1 MSFDAFAI
9 AGGLYEE
16 RARQIERDLLTLRAG
31 GLVADIGDAP
41 LLIEVIRELHCTYA
55 ARRKTRQKP
64 PQPSLA
70 IQGPVALTFY
80 PKTTPRRDIGD
91 EIEKVVFV
99 FPHGLTVLRV
109 DPKTVFLSGDG
120 LGARSLTLQEE
131 NGILRYSSPKGFSPN
146 RSAGTRRVGAT
157 ADAGRS

>member
-1 MSFDAFAI
+1 MSFDSFAI
-9 AGGLYEE
+9 AYLLDEK

-31 GLVADIGDAP
+31 GLVIDIGDAP
-41 LLIEVIRELHCTYA
+41 RLIEVIRELHCTYA

-70 IQGPVALTFY
+70 MQGPVALTFY

-120 LGARSLTLQEE
+120 LELLSLTLVLKNEMW
-131 NGILRYSSPKGFSPN
+131 RYSTPKGFGPN
-146 RSAGTRRVGAT
+146 QAAGTRRVGAT